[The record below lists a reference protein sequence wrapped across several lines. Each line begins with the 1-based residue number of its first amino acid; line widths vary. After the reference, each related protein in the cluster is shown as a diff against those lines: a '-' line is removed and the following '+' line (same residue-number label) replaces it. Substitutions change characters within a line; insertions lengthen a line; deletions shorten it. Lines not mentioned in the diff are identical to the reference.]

1 MAKTHV
7 LVVDDEQDFAS
18 ALAERMRTR
27 GLDADTA
34 FSGEDAI
41 ALVKAH
47 SYDAV
52 VLDLAMPG
60 MDGIATLKAMLSY
73 NPDLQVII
81 LTGQA
86 TVSAGV
92 EALKQGAFEFV
103 EKPIKLDDLVGKI
116 DQASSRSSELTESS
130 MNDMIDQI
138 LKRRGW

>member
-41 ALVKAH
+41 ELIKTRT
-47 SYDAV
+47 YDAV

-60 MDGIATLKAMLSY
+60 MDGIATLKAMLAL
-73 NPDLQVII
+73 NADLQVII

-103 EKPIKLDDLVGKI
+103 EKPVKLDDLVGKI